1 MTFNATSHRTKIE
14 ICYKISIFCTLTRS
28 CWDIFTVSVKCTLK
42 ILQTAAQMSR
52 ETEPVEDGAN
62 KINAPRN
69 KDQCNVK
76 TPSSLLKILLDGTE
90 VSYKNW
96 EKGGGHLTRW
106 L

>member
-1 MTFNATSHRTKIE
+1 MNFQYQVAN
-14 ICYKISIFCTLTRS
+14 TL
-28 CWDIFTVSVKCTLK
+28 IKPPLELVKS
-42 ILQTAAQMSR
+42 AAR
-52 ETEPVEDGAN
+52 RDLEDGAN
-62 KINAPRN
+62 KINGPRN